1 MVSCRSTKSAS
12 KARRD
17 HINAEIRNMRALLPI
32 SAEDQERLSYLHTMA
47 IICTFIR
54 KTALLTADGEKS
66 DEGLVPPHED
76 LLQAL
81 PGFIVVMTSQGK
93 LVCVSENVSQ
103 YLGFSMV
110 EILQS
115 DTFYDLIHADD
126 VDSVK
131 LTLEGDLSAAGRS
144 FVCHMNTSKAFR
156 LQYGSCCP
164 LLVRGHYQDPQ
175 HSLFVALCAPTMDR
189 LMDTERLSFRT
200 HFQSVHRADMS
211 YTYTERSVVLYLG
224 YEAEE
229 LIGRSWYS
237 MLHPDD
243 LSLTASAHTH
253 LMRQRGAGEGDDDG
267 DDEGEEMVELVFR
280 VQTKTLLWIWIF
292 SRASK
297 FTHKQEI
304 TCTNF
309 LISEAEALYLRQ
321 KLYSA
326 VSAPPLTPPISQMP
340 WGPGPCRSPKRPA
353 EGSDQSARPRRKVS
367 RLSERAGS
375 TSRDHRDRS
384 ADRSLF
390 STPPYSP
397 ASSVS
402 DDSLDT
408 LQDVMS
414 PSFSSSLPS
423 SSSSLSSSSSSLPF
437 QHLQPLPVLRNSFS
451 VEPCPLPPPTLSY
464 PEGPAE
470 ASLVPDYQPE
480 GCESSPDCVLHY
492 RNFSLLPEL
501 MADEVGTFQAPE
513 DSGSSSLVELLTSGP
528 SLTVH
533 ESTLSNLSYT
543 EREQAEIS
551 VLAHQISSLASSF
564 DLYRAK
570 SHNSNFT
577 CAPCWPSAITL
588 PTELLLDED
597 VIDSI
602 LRDCDGAPVKRD
614 SGSGWRQIPR
624 ISPDEA
630 PGLQNLSLDIVVN
643 SVPLEPQLADGY
655 LWPSVYRQDCHEEN
669 IESHQLSLYLHG
681 NFQQDGFADESM
693 Y

>member
-1 MVSCRSTKSAS
+1 MENMTVLGHRDLMVSCRSTKSAS

-54 KTALLTADGEKS
+54 KTALLTGETDGEKS

-131 LTLEGDLSAAGRS
+131 LTLEGDLSAAGEKRRS

-200 HFQSVHRADMS
+200 HFQSVHRADMILMS
-211 YTYTERSVVLYLG
+211 VLFFSVVLYLG

-253 LMRQRGAGEGDDDG
+253 LSDAAAGS
-267 DDEGEEMVELVFR
+267 EEMVELVFR

-340 WGPGPCRSPKRPA
+340 W
-353 EGSDQSARPRRKVS
+353 
-367 RLSERAGS
+367 GS

-492 RNFSLLPEL
+492 RNF
-501 MADEVGTFQAPE
+501 TPE

-602 LRDCDGAPVKRD
+602 LRDSCAAFTLLALVALCDW
-614 SGSGWRQIPR
+614 GSPK
-624 ISPDEA
+624 
-630 PGLQNLSLDIVVN
+630 
-643 SVPLEPQLADGY
+643 
-655 LWPSVYRQDCHEEN
+655 
-669 IESHQLSLYLHG
+669 
-681 NFQQDGFADESM
+681 
-693 Y
+693 

>member
-1 MVSCRSTKSAS
+1 
-12 KARRD
+12 
-17 HINAEIRNMRALLPI
+17 
-32 SAEDQERLSYLHTMA
+32 
-47 IICTFIR
+47 
-54 KTALLTADGEKS
+54 
-66 DEGLVPPHED
+66 
-76 LLQAL
+76 
-81 PGFIVVMTSQGK
+81 MTSQGK

-131 LTLEGDLSAAGRS
+131 LSLEGNLSAAGRS

-164 LLVRGHYQDPQ
+164 LLVRELTFRA
-175 HSLFVALCAPTMDR
+175 S
-189 LMDTERLSFRT
+189 TE
-200 HFQSVHRADMS
+200 ADMS
-211 YTYTERSVVLYLG
+211 YTYTEHSVVLYLG

-253 LMRQRGAGEGDDDG
+253 LMRQRGAGEGDDDDG

-280 VQTKTLLWIWIF
+280 VQTKSLLWIWIF

-297 FTHKQEI
+297 LTHKQEI

-321 KLYSA
+321 KLYST

-353 EGSDQSARPRRKVS
+353 EGSDQITGPRRKVR
-367 RLSERAGS
+367 RLSKRAAS
-375 TSRDHRDRS
+375 TSRDPRDRS
-384 ADRSLF
+384 ADRSFF

-397 ASSVS
+397 ASSLS
-402 DDSLDT
+402 DDCSDT
-408 LQDVMS
+408 MQDIVS
-414 PSFSSSLPS
+414 PSFSSSLP
-423 SSSSLSSSSSSLPF
+423 SSSSSLPF
-437 QHLQPLPVLRNSFS
+437 QHLQPLPVLQSSFS
-451 VEPCPLPPPTLSY
+451 VEPRPLPPAALSY

-492 RNFSLLPEL
+492 SNFSLLPEL
-501 MADEVGTFQAPE
+501 MADEVGTFQAPQ
-513 DSGSSSLVELLTSGP
+513 DSGSSFVELLTSGP

-533 ESTLSNLSYT
+533 DPTLSDLSYT

-551 VLAHQISSLASSF
+551 VLAHQISSLANSF
-564 DLYRAK
+564 DLYRTK
-570 SHNSNFT
+570 SHDSNLT
-577 CAPCWPSAITL
+577 HAPCWPSAVTP

-624 ISPDEA
+624 ISLDEG
-630 PGLQNLSLDIVVN
+630 PGLQNLSLDVVVN

-655 LWPSVYRQDCHEEN
+655 LWPSVYRRDCHEEN

-681 NFQQDGFADESM
+681 NFQQDVFADESM

>member
-1 MVSCRSTKSAS
+1 MVSCRSTKGAS

-32 SAEDQERLSYLHTMA
+32 SAEDQEHLSYLHTMA

-54 KTALLTADGEKS
+54 KTVLLTAGGETS
-66 DEGLVPPHED
+66 DEGLLPPNED
-76 LLQAL
+76 LLQVL
-81 PGFIVVMTSQGK
+81 PGFIVVMTKQGK

-131 LTLEGDLSAAGRS
+131 FSLEENCSAAGRS
-144 FVCHMNTSKAFR
+144 FVCHMHTSKAFR
-156 LQYGSCCP
+156 LQYGGCCP
-164 LLVRGHYQDPQ
+164 LLVRGRYQDPKR
-175 HSLFVALCAPTMDR
+175 SLFVALCAPTVDR
-189 LMDTERLSFRT
+189 LMDGERLSFKAY
-200 HFQSVHRADMS
+200 FQSIHRGDMS

-253 LMRQRGAGEGDDDG
+253 LIDDDDDDDG
-267 DDEGEEMVELVFR
+267 DEGEEMVELVFR

-297 FTHKQEI
+297 LTHKQEI

-309 LISEAEALYLRQ
+309 LISETEALYLRQ

-326 VSAPPLTPPISQMP
+326 VSAPPLTPSISQMP

-353 EGSDQSARPRRKVS
+353 EGGDQSAGPRRKVR
-367 RLSERAGS
+367 RLSKRLPTYGAPAS
-375 TSRDHRDRS
+375 TSGDHRDGS
-384 ADRSLF
+384 ADRSFF
-390 STPPYSP
+390 STPPHSP
-397 ASSVS
+397 ASSLS
-402 DDSLDT
+402 DDCSDV

-414 PSFSSSLPS
+414 PSFSSSLP
-423 SSSSLSSSSSSLPF
+423 F
-437 QHLQPLPVLRNSFS
+437 QHLHPQPFLQSSFGVEPHPLPS
-451 VEPCPLPPPTLSY
+451 PPLY

-470 ASLVPDYQPE
+470 ASLVPD
-480 GCESSPDCVLHY
+480 CVLHY
-492 RNFSLLPEL
+492 ENFSLLPEL
-501 MADEVGTFQAPE
+501 MADEVGT
-513 DSGSSSLVELLTSGP
+513 SSLGELLTSGP

-533 ESTLSNLSYT
+533 GSTLSDLSYT

-564 DLYRAK
+564 DMYRAK
-570 SHNSNFT
+570 SHDSNLT
-577 CAPCWPSAITL
+577 RSPCWPSAITP
-588 PTELLLDED
+588 PTEPLLDED

-602 LRDCDGAPVKRD
+602 LRDWDGAPVKKD
-614 SGSGWRQIPR
+614 SGSGWRQVPR
-624 ISPDEA
+624 ISPDNG
-630 PGLQNLSLDIVVN
+630 PGLQDLSLDVLVD
-643 SVPLEPQLADGY
+643 SVPLEPHLADGH
-655 LWPSVYRQDCHEEN
+655 LWPSFYRRDCHEEN
-669 IESHQLSLYLHG
+669 IELHQLSLYLHG